1 MELHF
6 TGRGAMLNPSEGN
19 TAAYFEDNQN
29 FYLIDCGEDVAGKL
43 IEMRKLDQDKN
54 YHLFITH
61 THSDHIGS
69 IGTLIQYLYYK
80 KGHRLNIVF
89 GSGMHYTKEI
99 FTILQAMGISEET
112 YNIITIRN
120 LDNTSPL
127 FNKVNYVESNHGATP
142 LKSCSLAFDTPQGN
156 VLYTS
161 DIADPRVITD
171 FLSTN
176 FPDTIDKIY
185 VDTSLT
191 TSPVHMSLETLKRI
205 IPIGL
210 RHKVYCMHINHP
222 DLIEETKKWRFN
234 LVSTSPITLLKRDIN
249 TLNPDELRTLEDM
262 LRIKLSEV
270 EKMKEQNRPKTL
282 QKLIN
287 HNIQKGA
294 YVSNNA

>member
-19 TAAYFEDNQN
+19 TAAYFEDDQN
-29 FYLIDCGEDVAGKL
+29 FFLIDCGEDVAKKL
-43 IEMRKLDQDKN
+43 IEMETLNQKKN
-54 YHLFITH
+54 YYLFITH

-69 IGTLIQYLYYK
+69 LGTLIQYLYYE
-80 KGHRLNIVF
+80 KGQKLNIVF
-89 GSGMHYTKEI
+89 GSSMHYSKEI
-99 FTILQAMGISEET
+99 FAILQAMGITKET
-112 YNIITIRN
+112 YNIINIRN
-120 LDNTSPL
+120 LDNRSPL
-127 FNKVNYVESNHGATP
+127 FSKADYVESNHGATP
-142 LKSCSLAFDTPQGN
+142 LKSCSIKFDTPQGN

-171 FLSTN
+171 FLANN

-191 TSPVHMSLETLKRI
+191 TSPVHISLETLKRI

-222 DLIEETKKWRFN
+222 ALIEEIPKWGFN
-234 LVSTSPITLLKRDIN
+234 LVDSCKLNLLTRDMN
-249 TLNPDELRTLEDM
+249 TLSQKELKTLEEM
-262 LRIKLSEV
+262 LRAKLSEI
-270 EKMKEQNRPKTL
+270 ESLKQQKNTYTL

-287 HNIQKGA
+287 HDKQKRTYNQQG
-294 YVSNNA
+294 